1 MQGTCEKSQKE
12 CEKSQIESENFRDEC
27 DISKCMT
34 VGIAAVSMLL
44 FLKKKKHSQAPAE
57 L

>member
-1 MQGTCEKSQKE
+1 MKETCEKSQKE
-12 CEKSQIESENFRDEC
+12 CENFRNEC